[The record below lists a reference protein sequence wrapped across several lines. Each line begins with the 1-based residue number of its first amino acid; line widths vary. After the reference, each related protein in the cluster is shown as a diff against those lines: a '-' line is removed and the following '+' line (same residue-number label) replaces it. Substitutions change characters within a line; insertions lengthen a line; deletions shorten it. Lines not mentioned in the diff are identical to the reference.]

1 MDEREAA
8 LARAVAETVDA
19 WLRDPRHA
27 ALYARLLIAVEAW
40 RARRSKT
47 DDGPTTSVDQPA
59 EDIAEQATD
68 GPGADVMQVSAAT
81 AALIEKL
88 RRIQA
93 DAHKREHPPACGD
106 RRRGTSP
113 GRGRVDLTATVPAG
127 WRAAQLVVRKE
138 GGESSPESCVRGEE
152 NQCCPLPQRGL
163 VEEKL
168 YHLIRDRVL
177 IGSHAGTGEE
187 VHPIGCLRVGSS
199 HPAGWDAHSGEDL
212 VARSAEEVLEVACQK
227 FEPVTVLGAHREAAG
242 DVAAAASYD
251 ALSRTCSPTSCPGA
265 RVRSMSHFL
274 SDVTSQ

>member
-1 MDEREAA
+1 M
-8 LARAVAETVDA
+8 
-19 WLRDPRHA
+19 
-27 ALYARLLIAVEAW
+27 
-40 RARRSKT
+40 
-47 DDGPTTSVDQPA
+47 
-59 EDIAEQATD
+59 
-68 GPGADVMQVSAAT
+68 
-81 AALIEKL
+81 
-88 RRIQA
+88 
-93 DAHKREHPPACGD
+93 
-106 RRRGTSP
+106 
-113 GRGRVDLTATVPAG
+113 PAG